1 MKKYILLILLV
12 LTIAPFS
19 CKKFDP
25 EDAPLFVQIDDF
37 IWKGMNTYYLWQ
49 NEVPNLGDD
58 KFKTEEDLFDYL
70 EGFDRPELLFEVL
83 KHQPDVI
90 DKWSW
95 IVDDYEELEAYFG
108 GVRKTSGAKIKLHLT
123 AENSNDIYGYVRY
136 IIPGSNAATTILKRG
151 DLFNSVNGQ
160 LLTTSNY
167 KDLIFNSASFTLDLG
182 TYFYNS
188 TSEIVEITPNNEHI
202 TLTNGEYAEN
212 PVHNKTVFE
221 VDGHKIGYVMYNS
234 FTSNYNN
241 ELNDAFQYLKGENI
255 SDLILDLRYNG
266 GGSVQTSM
274 YLSSMITGQF
284 NGQIFTKEEWNPKI
298 QEWMQENHPD
308 WLINNFSN
316 TMIDNTVINNL
327 NLNRVIVITTDNSAS
342 ASELVINALK
352 PYIDVVTIGTTTH
365 GKYVASVTLYD
376 SPGFT
381 KEEVNPDHLWAMQPI
396 VLKEV
401 NKLGNYAIN
410 GFEPT
415 IYIKENHA
423 FLGVL
428 GEQTEPLTQRA
439 IDYILTGNKISNK
452 KDAIGLNES
461 TKLKSIDQFENEM
474 YIDKEILFKN
484 FR

>member
-1 MKKYILLILLV
+1 MKKNILLFL
-12 LTIAPFS
+12 LTITIATFS

-25 EDAPLFVQIDDF
+25 DDAPLFVQINDF
-37 IWKGMNTYYLWQ
+37 VWKGMNTYYLWQ
-49 NEVPNLGDD
+49 NEVPALGDNR
-58 KFKTEEDLFDYL
+58 FKTEEDLFNYL
-70 EGFDRPELLFEVL
+70 EGYDKPELLFEAL
-83 KHQPDVI
+83 RHQPDVI

-95 IVDDYEELEAYFG
+95 IVDDYEALEAYFS

-123 AENSNDIYGYVRY
+123 AENSTDIYGYVRY
-136 IIPGSNAATTILKRG
+136 IIPGSNAAATTLERG
-151 DLFNSVNGQ
+151 AVFNSVNGQ

-167 KDLIFNSASFTLDLG
+167 KDLIFNSTSFTLDLG
-182 TYFYNS
+182 TYFFN
-188 TSEIVEITPNNEHI
+188 TTTQIVEINSNNEHV

-212 PVHNKTVFE
+212 PVHKKTVFE
-221 VDGHKIGYVMYNS
+221 IDGQKIGYIMYNS

-241 ELNDAFQYLKGENI
+241 ELNDAFQYLKGENVT
-255 SDLILDLRYNG
+255 DLILDLRYNG

-284 NGQIFTKEEWNPKI
+284 DGQIYTEEKWNPKI

-308 WLINNFSN
+308 WLVNHFSN
-316 TMIDNTVINNL
+316 TMTDGTNINNL
-327 NLNRVIVITTDNSAS
+327 NLNRVIVITTGDSAS

-381 KEEVNPDHLWAMQPI
+381 KEDVNQDHLWAMQPI

-401 NKLGNYAIN
+401 NKLGDYAIN

-415 IYIKENHA
+415 VFIKENPA
-423 FLGVL
+423 YMGVL

-439 IDYILTGNKISNK
+439 IDYILTGSKFSNI

-461 TKLKSIDQFENEM
+461 TKLKSIEQFENEM
-474 YIDKEILFKN
+474 YIDKEIPFIN

>member
-1 MKKYILLILLV
+1 MKNILLIV
-12 LTIAPFS
+12 LALIIAPFS

-25 EDAPLFVQIDDF
+25 DDAPLFVQIDDF

-49 NEVPNLGDD
+49 NEVPAIDD
-58 KFKTEEDLFDYL
+58 NKFKTEKDLFDYL
-70 EGFDRPELLFEVL
+70 EGYDRPELLFEAL
-83 KHQPDVI
+83 KYQPDLI

-95 IVDDYEELEAYFG
+95 IVDDYEALEAYFS

-123 AENSNDIYGYVRY
+123 AENSTDIYGYVRY
-136 IIPGSNAATTILKRG
+136 IIPGSNAASTDLIRG
-151 DLFNSVNGQ
+151 NIFNSVNGE

-167 KDLIFNSASFTLDLG
+167 KDLIFNSSSFTLDLG
-182 TYFYNS
+182 TYSFNA
-188 TSEIVEITPNNEHI
+188 TTQTVEIIPNDEHV

-212 PVHNKTVFE
+212 PIHKKTVFE

-241 ELNDAFQYLKGENI
+241 ELNDAFQYLKGENVT
-255 SDLILDLRYNG
+255 DLILDLRYNG

-284 NGQIFTKEEWNPKI
+284 DGQIYTEEKWNPKI
-298 QEWMQENHPD
+298 QKWMQENHPE
-308 WLINNFSN
+308 WLVNNFSN
-316 TMIDNTVINNL
+316 TMTDGTNINNL
-327 NLNRVIVITTDNSAS
+327 NLNRVIVITTGDSSS

-381 KEEVNPDHLWAMQPI
+381 KEGVNPDHLWAMQPI

-401 NKLGNYAIN
+401 NKLGDYAIN

-415 IYIKENHA
+415 ISIGEY
-423 FLGVL
+423 FGDMGVL
-428 GEQTEPLTQRA
+428 GESTERLTQRA
-439 IDYILTGNKISNK
+439 IDYILTGGKFSNK
-452 KDAIGLNES
+452 EASFGISER
-461 TKLKSIDQFENEM
+461 TKIKSINQFENEM
-474 YIDKEILFKN
+474 YIEKEIPMKRF
-484 FR
+484 